1 MPKPGFLMPKWHLG
15 LMEKVLSDLLS
26 MYMASLFIPIYY
38 LYENNGKQMNNESF
52 VVNTSRCYF
61 PGDGVLLWR
70 NELTMDLLQ
79 NCLAAGDTSRMGCSN
94 PKSMIDVSF
103 TSSQWIILLI
113 SLNSSWYCCNLCLN
127 PSTAYSESL
136 LALRARGNSL
146 PAG

>member
-61 PGDGVLLWR
+61 PGDGVLL
-70 NELTMDLLQ
+70 
-79 NCLAAGDTSRMGCSN
+79 
-94 PKSMIDVSF
+94 
-103 TSSQWIILLI
+103 
-113 SLNSSWYCCNLCLN
+113 
-127 PSTAYSESL
+127 
-136 LALRARGNSL
+136 
-146 PAG
+146 